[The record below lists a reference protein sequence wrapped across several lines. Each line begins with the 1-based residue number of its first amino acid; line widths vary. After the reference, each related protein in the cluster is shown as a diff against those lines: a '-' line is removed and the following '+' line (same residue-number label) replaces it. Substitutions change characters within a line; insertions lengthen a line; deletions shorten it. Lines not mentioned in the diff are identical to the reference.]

1 MSTDSEKNVPV
12 QSDVNQVDHVV
23 PLENLEQ
30 EQEEQQNQQSDW
42 TSGID
47 VVELG
52 STVLDAVGDLLSGLD
67 IDF

>member
-1 MSTDSEKNVPV
+1 M
-12 QSDVNQVDHVV
+12 